1 MTSYYRPIL
10 INILLLKLSRFL
22 LLPLELKH
30 FILFWAWKLGKMI
43 PWYQKALFFI
53 GFQIRSHGVSN
64 SITTIVLSNT
74 WFPISLQFFNPI
86 FLITTSNFSCSSLWK
101 LTSSST
107 SIFGSFSPSWPPN
120 DQLACFLV
128 AIFLPI
134 SFSYSL

>member
-1 MTSYYRPIL
+1 
-10 INILLLKLSRFL
+10 
-22 LLPLELKH
+22 
-30 FILFWAWKLGKMI
+30 
-43 PWYQKALFFI
+43 
-53 GFQIRSHGVSN
+53 
-64 SITTIVLSNT
+64 
-74 WFPISLQFFNPI
+74 
-86 FLITTSNFSCSSLWK
+86 LITTSNFSCSSLWK